1 MELKNIISETLNEI
15 EKMAKTIDNGFNTA
29 QKTPSFFKTPPH
41 LQNTPNPKNANAP
54 LESKN
59 AAKIETQ
66 EKITEEKEEELKEI
80 ITEEIVQ
87 EKITEEK
94 EEELKEIITE
104 EIVQEKITEEKEEES
119 KEIITEEITPKTPTQ
134 ETPTQVLI
142 PNERVFL
149 KGLLERTLVLFKG
162 MQALEEKEVLKRLDL
177 VARFLQY
184 QLSVL
189 EKRLE
194 SLERENTE

>member
-15 EKMAKTIDNGFNTA
+15 EKMAKTIDDGFDTA

-54 LESKN
+54 LEPKN

-80 ITEEIVQ
+80 ITEEITQ
-87 EKITEEK
+87 E
-94 EEELKEIITE
+94 
-104 EIVQEKITEEKEEES
+104 
-119 KEIITEEITPKTPTQ
+119 TPTQ
-134 ETPTQVLI
+134 ETSTQVLI

-162 MQALEEKEVLKRLDL
+162 MQALEEKEALKRLDL
-177 VARFLQY
+177 VERFLQY

>member
-1 MELKNIISETLNEI
+1 MELKNIISETLSEI
-15 EKMAKTIDNGFNTA
+15 EKMAKTIDDGFNTV
-29 QKTPSFFKTPPH
+29 QKTPSFFKTPPN
-41 LQNTPNPKNANAP
+41 LQNTPNPKNANTP

-66 EKITEEKEEELKEI
+66 EKITEEKEEAQEEETKEI
-80 ITEEIVQ
+80 ITEEIAQ
-87 EKITEEK
+87 E
-94 EEELKEIITE
+94 
-104 EIVQEKITEEKEEES
+104 
-119 KEIITEEITPKTPTQ
+119 P
-134 ETPTQVLI
+134 PTQVLI
-142 PNERVFL
+142 SNERVFL
-149 KGLLERTLVLFKG
+149 KNLLERTLVLFKG
-162 MQALEEKEVLKRLDL
+162 MQALEEKEAMKRLDL

>member
-1 MELKNIISETLNEI
+1 MAGRMELKNIISETLNEI
-15 EKMAKTIDNGFNTA
+15 EKMAKTIDDGFNTV

-66 EKITEEKEEELKEI
+66 EKITEEKEEE
-80 ITEEIVQ
+80 
-87 EKITEEK
+87 
-94 EEELKEIITE
+94 
-104 EIVQEKITEEKEEES
+104 S
-119 KEIITEEITPKTPTQ
+119 KEIITEEITQ
-134 ETPTQVLI
+134 ETPTQENPKQVPIL
-142 PNERVFL
+142 NERVFL
-149 KGLLERTLVLFKG
+149 KNLLERTLVLLKG
-162 MQALEEKEVLKRLDL
+162 MQALEEKEALKRLDL
-177 VARFLQY
+177 VERFLQY
-184 QLSVL
+184 QLSAL

>member
-1 MELKNIISETLNEI
+1 MAGRMELKNIISETLNEI
-15 EKMAKTIDNGFNTA
+15 EKMAKTIDDGFNTA

-54 LESKN
+54 LEPKN

-80 ITEEIVQ
+80 ITEEI
-87 EKITEEK
+87 
-94 EEELKEIITE
+94 
-104 EIVQEKITEEKEEES
+104 
-119 KEIITEEITPKTPTQ
+119 TQ
-134 ETPTQVLI
+134 ETPTQAPI

-162 MQALEEKEVLKRLDL
+162 MQALEEKEALKRLDL

-184 QLSVL
+184 QLSAL
-189 EKRLE
+189 EQRLE

>member
-15 EKMAKTIDNGFNTA
+15 EKMAKTIDNNFDAA
-29 QKTPSFFKTPPH
+29 QKTPSFFKTPPY
-41 LQNTPNPKNANAP
+41 LQNAKNAETPPMSNTDP
-54 LESKN
+54 KN

-66 EKITEEKEEELKEI
+66 EKITEEKEEA
-80 ITEEIVQ
+80 Q
-87 EKITEEK
+87 
-94 EEELKEIITE
+94 
-104 EIVQEKITEEKEEES
+104 
-119 KEIITEEITPKTPTQ
+119 EIITEEITQ
-134 ETPTQVLI
+134 ENPTQVLI
-142 PNERVFL
+142 SNERVFL
-149 KGLLERTLVLFKG
+149 KNLLERTLVLFQG
-162 MQALEEKEVLKRLDL
+162 MQALEEKDALKRLDL

>member
-15 EKMAKTIDNGFNTA
+15 EKMAKTIDDGFNTA
-29 QKTPSFFKTPPH
+29 QKTPSFFKTPPN
-41 LQNTPNPKNANAP
+41 LQNTPNPKNANTP
-54 LESKN
+54 LEPKN

-66 EKITEEKEEELKEI
+66 EKITEENTEEKEEETPEI
-80 ITEEIVQ
+80 ITEEIA
-87 EKITEEK
+87 
-94 EEELKEIITE
+94 
-104 EIVQEKITEEKEEES
+104 
-119 KEIITEEITPKTPTQ
+119 Q

-149 KGLLERTLVLFKG
+149 KGLLERTLVLFKS
-162 MQALEEKEVLKRLDL
+162 MQALEEKEAMKRLDL

-194 SLERENTE
+194 SLERENAE

>member
-1 MELKNIISETLNEI
+1 MELKNIISETLSEI
-15 EKMAKTIDNGFNTA
+15 EKMAKTIDNGFDRA

-54 LESKN
+54 LEPKN

-80 ITEEIVQ
+80 ITEEI
-87 EKITEEK
+87 
-94 EEELKEIITE
+94 
-104 EIVQEKITEEKEEES
+104 
-119 KEIITEEITPKTPTQ
+119 TPKTPTQ
-134 ETPTQVLI
+134 ETPTQALI

-149 KGLLERTLVLFKG
+149 KSLLERTLVLFKG
-162 MQALEEKEVLKRLDL
+162 MQALEEKEALKRLDL

>member
-1 MELKNIISETLNEI
+1 MAGRMELKNIISETLNEI
-15 EKMAKTIDNGFNTA
+15 EKMAKTIDNNFDAA
-29 QKTPSFFKTPPH
+29 QKTPSFFKTPPN
-41 LQNTPNPKNANAP
+41 LQNTPNPKNVNTP
-54 LESKN
+54 LEPKN
-59 AAKIETQ
+59 ATKIETQ
-66 EKITEEKEEELKEI
+66 EKITEEITEENTEENTEEKEEAPEI

-87 EKITEEK
+87 EN
-94 EEELKEIITE
+94 
-104 EIVQEKITEEKEEES
+104 
-119 KEIITEEITPKTPTQ
+119 
-134 ETPTQVLI
+134 PTQVLI

-149 KGLLERTLVLFKG
+149 KGLLERTLVLFQG
-162 MQALEEKEVLKRLDL
+162 MQALEEKEAMKRLDL

>member
-1 MELKNIISETLNEI
+1 MAGRMELKNIISETLNEI
-15 EKMAKTIDNGFNTA
+15 EKMAKTIDDGFDTA

-41 LQNTPNPKNANAP
+41 LQNTPKNANAP
-54 LESKN
+54 LEPKN
-59 AAKIETQ
+59 AAKNATKIET
-66 EKITEEKEEELKEI
+66 
-80 ITEEIVQ
+80 
-87 EKITEEK
+87 
-94 EEELKEIITE
+94 
-104 EIVQEKITEEKEEES
+104 QEKITEEKEEES
-119 KEIITEEITPKTPTQ
+119 KEIITGEIVQENPTQ
-134 ETPTQVLI
+134 ALI

-162 MQALEEKEVLKRLDL
+162 MQALEEKEAMKRLDF

>member
-15 EKMAKTIDNGFNTA
+15 EKMAKTIDDGFNTA
-29 QKTPSFFKTPPH
+29 QKTPSFFKTPPN

-54 LESKN
+54 LEPKN
-59 AAKIETQ
+59 AAKNATKIETQ
-66 EKITEEKEEELKEI
+66 EKITEEN
-80 ITEEIVQ
+80 
-87 EKITEEK
+87 TEEK
-94 EEELKEIITE
+94 EEEVPEIIIE
-104 EIVQEKITEEKEEES
+104 EIA
-119 KEIITEEITPKTPTQ
+119 Q

-149 KGLLERTLVLFKG
+149 KGLLERTLVLLKG
-162 MQALEEKEVLKRLDL
+162 MQALEEKEAMKRLDL

-184 QLSVL
+184 QLSAL

>member
-15 EKMAKTIDNGFNTA
+15 EKMAKTIDDGFDTA

-41 LQNTPNPKNANAP
+41 LQNTPNPKNANTP
-54 LESKN
+54 LEPKN
-59 AAKIETQ
+59 AAKIET
-66 EKITEEKEEELKEI
+66 
-80 ITEEIVQ
+80 
-87 EKITEEK
+87 
-94 EEELKEIITE
+94 
-104 EIVQEKITEEKEEES
+104 QEKITEEKEEES
-119 KEIITEEITPKTPTQ
+119 KEIITEEITQ
-134 ETPTQVLI
+134 ETPTQALI
-142 PNERVFL
+142 PNERIFL

-162 MQALEEKEVLKRLDL
+162 MQALEEKEAMKRLDL

>member
-15 EKMAKTIDNGFNTA
+15 EKMAQTIDDGVA
-29 QKTPSFFKTPPH
+29 QKTPSFFKIPPN
-41 LQNTPNPKNANAP
+41 LQNTPKNANTPLEPKNAT
-54 LESKN
+54 
-59 AAKIETQ
+59 KIETQ
-66 EKITEEKEEELKEI
+66 EKITEEKEEEALEI
-80 ITEEIVQ
+80 ITEE
-87 EKITEEK
+87 TA
-94 EEELKEIITE
+94 
-104 EIVQEKITEEKEEES
+104 
-119 KEIITEEITPKTPTQ
+119 PKN
-134 ETPTQVLI
+134 PTQVLI

-162 MQALEEKEVLKRLDL
+162 MQALEEKEALKRLDL

-194 SLERENTE
+194 SLERESAE

>member
-15 EKMAKTIDNGFNTA
+15 EKMAKTIDGGFNTA
-29 QKTPSFFKTPPH
+29 QKTPSFFKTPSH
-41 LQNTPNPKNANAP
+41 LQNTP
-54 LESKN
+54 LEPKN

-66 EKITEEKEEELKEI
+66 EKITEEKEEEAPEI

-87 EKITEEK
+87 E
-94 EEELKEIITE
+94 
-104 EIVQEKITEEKEEES
+104 
-119 KEIITEEITPKTPTQ
+119 TPAQAP
-134 ETPTQVLI
+134 I

-162 MQALEEKEVLKRLDL
+162 MQALEEKEAMKRLDL

>member
-1 MELKNIISETLNEI
+1 MAGRMELKNIISETLSEI
-15 EKMAKTIDNGFNTA
+15 EKMAKTIDDGFNTA

-59 AAKIETQ
+59 AAKNAAKIETQ
-66 EKITEEKEEELKEI
+66 EKITEEKEEEVPEI

-87 EKITEEK
+87 E
-94 EEELKEIITE
+94 
-104 EIVQEKITEEKEEES
+104 
-119 KEIITEEITPKTPTQ
+119 TPK
-134 ETPTQVLI
+134 EALI

-162 MQALEEKEVLKRLDL
+162 MQALEEKEALQRLDL

-184 QLSVL
+184 QLSAL

>member
-1 MELKNIISETLNEI
+1 MELKNIISETLSEI
-15 EKMAKTIDNGFNTA
+15 EKMAKTIDDGFDRA

-41 LQNTPNPKNANAP
+41 LQNTPNPKNANTP
-54 LESKN
+54 LEPKN

-66 EKITEEKEEELKEI
+66 EKITEEKEEEA
-80 ITEEIVQ
+80 
-87 EKITEEK
+87 
-94 EEELKEIITE
+94 
-104 EIVQEKITEEKEEES
+104 
-119 KEIITEEITPKTPTQ
+119 KEIITEEITQ
-134 ETPTQVLI
+134 ENPTQVPI

-149 KGLLERTLVLFKG
+149 KNLLERTLVLFKG
-162 MQALEEKEVLKRLDL
+162 MQALEEKEALKRLDL

-194 SLERENTE
+194 SLERENTK

>member
-1 MELKNIISETLNEI
+1 MAGRMELKNIISETLNEI
-15 EKMAKTIDNGFNTA
+15 EKMAKTIDNNFDAA

-41 LQNTPNPKNANAP
+41 LQNTPNPQNTP
-54 LESKN
+54 LEPKN

-66 EKITEEKEEELKEI
+66 EKITEEKEEA
-80 ITEEIVQ
+80 Q
-87 EKITEEK
+87 
-94 EEELKEIITE
+94 
-104 EIVQEKITEEKEEES
+104 
-119 KEIITEEITPKTPTQ
+119 EIITEEITQENPTQ
-134 ETPTQVLI
+134 API
-142 PNERVFL
+142 SNERVFL
-149 KGLLERTLVLFKG
+149 KNLLERTLVLLKG
-162 MQALEEKEVLKRLDL
+162 MQALEEKEAMKRLDL

>member
-1 MELKNIISETLNEI
+1 MAGRMELKNIISETLNEI
-15 EKMAKTIDNGFNTA
+15 EKMAKTIDDGFNTV

-80 ITEEIVQ
+80 ITEEI
-87 EKITEEK
+87 
-94 EEELKEIITE
+94 
-104 EIVQEKITEEKEEES
+104 
-119 KEIITEEITPKTPTQ
+119 TPKTPTQ

-142 PNERVFL
+142 SNERVFL

-162 MQALEEKEVLKRLDL
+162 MQALEEKEALKRLDL

>member
-15 EKMAKTIDNGFNTA
+15 EKMAKTIDDGFNSA

-41 LQNTPNPKNANAP
+41 LQNTPKNANTP

-59 AAKIETQ
+59 AAKNATKIET
-66 EKITEEKEEELKEI
+66 
-80 ITEEIVQ
+80 
-87 EKITEEK
+87 
-94 EEELKEIITE
+94 
-104 EIVQEKITEEKEEES
+104 QEKITEEKEEES
-119 KEIITEEITPKTPTQ
+119 KEIITEEIAQENPTQ
-134 ETPTQVLI
+134 ALI

-162 MQALEEKEVLKRLDL
+162 MQALEEKEAMKRLDL
-177 VARFLQY
+177 VVRFLQY

>member
-15 EKMAKTIDNGFNTA
+15 EKMAKTIDDGFNTA
-29 QKTPSFFKTPPH
+29 QKTPSFFKTPPN

-54 LESKN
+54 LEPKN
-59 AAKIETQ
+59 AAKNATKIETQ
-66 EKITEEKEEELKEI
+66 EKITEEN
-80 ITEEIVQ
+80 
-87 EKITEEK
+87 TEEK
-94 EEELKEIITE
+94 EEEAKEIIIE
-104 EIVQEKITEEKEEES
+104 EIA
-119 KEIITEEITPKTPTQ
+119 Q

-162 MQALEEKEVLKRLDL
+162 MQALEEKEAMKRLDL
-177 VARFLQY
+177 VVRFLQY
-184 QLSVL
+184 QLSAL

>member
-1 MELKNIISETLNEI
+1 MAGRMELKNIISETLNEI
-15 EKMAKTIDNGFNTA
+15 EKMAKTIDDGFDTA

-41 LQNTPNPKNANAP
+41 LQNTPKNANAP
-54 LESKN
+54 LEPKN
-59 AAKIETQ
+59 ATKIETQ
-66 EKITEEKEEELKEI
+66 EKITEENTEEKEEEIKEI

-87 EKITEEK
+87 E
-94 EEELKEIITE
+94 
-104 EIVQEKITEEKEEES
+104 
-119 KEIITEEITPKTPTQ
+119 TPTQ
-134 ETPTQVLI
+134 ALI

-162 MQALEEKEVLKRLDL
+162 MQALEEKEAMKRLDL

-184 QLSVL
+184 QLSAL

>member
-15 EKMAKTIDNGFNTA
+15 EKMAKTIDDGFNTT

-54 LESKN
+54 LEPKN
-59 AAKIETQ
+59 IAKIET
-66 EKITEEKEEELKEI
+66 
-80 ITEEIVQ
+80 
-87 EKITEEK
+87 
-94 EEELKEIITE
+94 
-104 EIVQEKITEEKEEES
+104 QEKITEEKEEES
-119 KEIITEEITPKTPTQ
+119 KEIITEEITPK
-134 ETPTQVLI
+134 TPTQVLI

-162 MQALEEKEVLKRLDL
+162 MQALEEKEALKRLDL
-177 VARFLQY
+177 VVRFLQY
-184 QLSVL
+184 QLSAL

>member
-15 EKMAKTIDNGFNTA
+15 EKMAKTIDDGFDTA
-29 QKTPSFFKTPPH
+29 QKTPSFFKTPPY
-41 LQNTPNPKNANAP
+41 LQNAKNAETPPMSNTEP
-54 LESKN
+54 KN

-66 EKITEEKEEELKEI
+66 EKITEEKEEA
-80 ITEEIVQ
+80 Q
-87 EKITEEK
+87 E
-94 EEELKEIITE
+94 
-104 EIVQEKITEEKEEES
+104 V
-119 KEIITEEITPKTPTQ
+119 ITEEITPKNPTQ
-134 ETPTQVLI
+134 API
-142 PNERVFL
+142 SNERVFL
-149 KGLLERTLVLFKG
+149 KSLLERTLVLFQG
-162 MQALEEKEVLKRLDL
+162 IQALEEKEALKRLDL

>member
-1 MELKNIISETLNEI
+1 MAGRMELKNIISETLSEI
-15 EKMAKTIDNGFNTA
+15 EKMAKTIDDGFNVV

-66 EKITEEKEEELKEI
+66 EKITEEKEEE
-80 ITEEIVQ
+80 
-87 EKITEEK
+87 
-94 EEELKEIITE
+94 
-104 EIVQEKITEEKEEES
+104 S
-119 KEIITEEITPKTPTQ
+119 KEIITEEITPK
-134 ETPTQVLI
+134 TPTQVLI

-162 MQALEEKEVLKRLDL
+162 MQALEEKEALKRLDL

-184 QLSVL
+184 QLSAL

>member
-15 EKMAKTIDNGFNTA
+15 EKMAKTIDDGFNTT

-54 LESKN
+54 LEPKN
-59 AAKIETQ
+59 IAKIET
-66 EKITEEKEEELKEI
+66 
-80 ITEEIVQ
+80 
-87 EKITEEK
+87 
-94 EEELKEIITE
+94 
-104 EIVQEKITEEKEEES
+104 QEKITEEKEEES
-119 KEIITEEITPKTPTQ
+119 KEIITEEITQ

-149 KGLLERTLVLFKG
+149 KSLLERTLVLFKG
-162 MQALEEKEVLKRLDL
+162 MQALEEKEALKRLDL
-177 VARFLQY
+177 VERFLQY
-184 QLSVL
+184 QLSTL

>member
-1 MELKNIISETLNEI
+1 MAGRMELKNIISETLNEI
-15 EKMAKTIDNGFNTA
+15 EKMAKTIDDGFNTA

-59 AAKIETQ
+59 ATKIETQ
-66 EKITEEKEEELKEI
+66 EKITEEKEEEAP
-80 ITEEIVQ
+80 
-87 EKITEEK
+87 
-94 EEELKEIITE
+94 
-104 EIVQEKITEEKEEES
+104 
-119 KEIITEEITPKTPTQ
+119 EIITEEITQENPKQAP
-134 ETPTQVLI
+134 I

-162 MQALEEKEVLKRLDL
+162 MQALEEKEALKRLDL
-177 VARFLQY
+177 VAHFLQY
-184 QLSVL
+184 QLSAL

>member
-1 MELKNIISETLNEI
+1 MAGRMELKNIISETLSEI
-15 EKMAKTIDNGFNTA
+15 EKMAKTIDDGFNTA
-29 QKTPSFFKTPPH
+29 QKTPSFFKTPPN
-41 LQNTPNPKNANAP
+41 LQNTPNPKNANTP

-66 EKITEEKEEELKEI
+66 EKITEEN
-80 ITEEIVQ
+80 
-87 EKITEEK
+87 TEEK
-94 EEELKEIITE
+94 EEEA
-104 EIVQEKITEEKEEES
+104 Q
-119 KEIITEEITPKTPTQ
+119 EIITEEITPKN
-134 ETPTQVLI
+134 PTQVLI

-149 KGLLERTLVLFKG
+149 KSLLERTLVLFQG
-162 MQALEEKEVLKRLDL
+162 MQALEEKDALKRLDL
-177 VARFLQY
+177 VVRFLQY

>member
-1 MELKNIISETLNEI
+1 MELKNIISETLSEI
-15 EKMAKTIDNGFNTA
+15 EKMAKTIDNNFDAA

-41 LQNTPNPKNANAP
+41 LQNTPNPKNANIP

-66 EKITEEKEEELKEI
+66 EKITEEN
-80 ITEEIVQ
+80 
-87 EKITEEK
+87 TEEK
-94 EEELKEIITE
+94 EEEVPEIIIE
-104 EIVQEKITEEKEEES
+104 EIA
-119 KEIITEEITPKTPTQ
+119 Q

-142 PNERVFL
+142 SNERVFL
-149 KGLLERTLVLFKG
+149 KSLLERTLVLFKG
-162 MQALEEKEVLKRLDL
+162 MQALEEKEAMKRLDL

-194 SLERENTE
+194 SLERETQSEK

>member
-1 MELKNIISETLNEI
+1 MELKNIISETLSEI
-15 EKMAKTIDNGFNTA
+15 EKMAKTIDNGFDMA

-54 LESKN
+54 LEPKN

-66 EKITEEKEEELKEI
+66 EKITEENTEEKEEEAPEI
-80 ITEEIVQ
+80 ITEEIA
-87 EKITEEK
+87 
-94 EEELKEIITE
+94 
-104 EIVQEKITEEKEEES
+104 
-119 KEIITEEITPKTPTQ
+119 Q
-134 ETPTQVLI
+134 ETPTQALI

-162 MQALEEKEVLKRLDL
+162 MQALEEKEAMKRLDL

>member
-1 MELKNIISETLNEI
+1 MAGRMELKNIISETLNEI

-41 LQNTPNPKNANAP
+41 LQNTPNLKNANAP
-54 LESKN
+54 LEPKN
-59 AAKIETQ
+59 ATKIET
-66 EKITEEKEEELKEI
+66 
-80 ITEEIVQ
+80 
-87 EKITEEK
+87 
-94 EEELKEIITE
+94 
-104 EIVQEKITEEKEEES
+104 QEKITEEKEEES
-119 KEIITEEITPKTPTQ
+119 KEIITEEITQENPTQ
-134 ETPTQVLI
+134 ETPTQALI

-162 MQALEEKEVLKRLDL
+162 MQALEEKEALKRLDL
-177 VARFLQY
+177 VVRFLQY

>member
-15 EKMAKTIDNGFNTA
+15 EKMAKTIDDGFNTV
-29 QKTPSFFKTPPH
+29 QKTPSFFKTPPY
-41 LQNTPNPKNANAP
+41 LQNAKNAETPPMSNTEP
-54 LESKN
+54 KN

-66 EKITEEKEEELKEI
+66 EKITEEKEEEVPEI
-80 ITEEIVQ
+80 IIEEIAQ
-87 EKITEEK
+87 EN
-94 EEELKEIITE
+94 
-104 EIVQEKITEEKEEES
+104 
-119 KEIITEEITPKTPTQ
+119 PTQ
-134 ETPTQVLI
+134 API
-142 PNERVFL
+142 SNERVFL
-149 KGLLERTLVLFKG
+149 KNLLERTLVLFKG
-162 MQALEEKEVLKRLDL
+162 MQALEEKEAMKRLDL